1 MPSKP
6 YNDLKLRP
14 DQMVSPQ
21 DQATNNFKDSMN
33 ADQQLSDN
41 LAGRQTAG
49 KKKRHRG
56 GGKASNTKYSKKKTV
71 YNKIRNPESNR
82 YVNIDS
88 TQGRRILRN
97 YLENY
102 SNIKS

>member
-6 YNDLKLRP
+6 YNELKLRP
-14 DQMVSPQ
+14 EQMVSPQ

-33 ADQQLSDN
+33 ADQNLSDN
-41 LAGRQTAG
+41 LAGRRTGG
-49 KKKRHRG
+49 KKKRHIG
-56 GGKASNTKYSKKKTV
+56 GGKTSKSKYSKKDKV
-71 YNKIRNPESNR
+71 YNRIRNPESNR

>member
-21 DQATNNFKDSMN
+21 DQATNNFKDGMN
-33 ADQQLSDN
+33 ADQNLSDN
-41 LAGRQTAG
+41 LAGRKTGG
-49 KKKRHRG
+49 KKKQHRG
-56 GGKASNTKYSKKKTV
+56 GGTSINTKYSKKDKV